1 MTGESTIVVIGAG
14 VVFILVFLM
23 REVSC
28 WYFKINE
35 QISLQKEI
43 IDLLKNIEKNT
54 TRENPETREN

>member
-1 MTGESTIVVIGAG
+1 MTGEFTIVAIGAG
-14 VVFILVFLM
+14 VVFILAFLM

-43 IDLLKNIEKNT
+43 IDLLKSIEKNT
-54 TRENPETREN
+54 TRES